1 MRMRILTMT
10 LMRML
15 TLILVRM
22 LTLIL
27 VRMLTMILVGEK
39 EPLLSFL
46 SHLPWS
52 LCDLPVN

>member
-1 MRMRILTMT
+1 MDEDSDDDIDEDADVD
-10 LMRML
+10 
-15 TLILVRM
+15 I
-22 LTLIL
+22 
-27 VRMLTMILVGEK
+27 GEDADDDIDEDEN